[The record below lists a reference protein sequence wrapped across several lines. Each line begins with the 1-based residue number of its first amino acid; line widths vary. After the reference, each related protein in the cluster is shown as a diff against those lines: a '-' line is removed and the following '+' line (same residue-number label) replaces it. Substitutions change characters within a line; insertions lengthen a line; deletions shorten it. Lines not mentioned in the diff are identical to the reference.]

1 VLAICY
7 YRKSRELTMQF
18 EPGDF
23 AVALDEFRSA
33 DAVERLRRLATQAED
48 LVPSIRRKSQDY
60 QVALREQYDRVFRLV
75 TE

>member
-1 VLAICY
+1 
-7 YRKSRELTMQF
+7 
-18 EPGDF
+18 
-23 AVALDEFRSA
+23 VALDEFRSA

-75 TE
+75 TA